1 MLCQPADQPRLEE
14 LVATLGK
21 VAGALAADDPL
32 GVRLAAADL
41 ARLCPCVLRPA
52 NPGVRVASRRTAFA
66 AALDLPVAPPGYRD
80 DMLLCLGVRP
90 ATAVEVGAAAAR
102 LVTGV
107 LPLVRPY
114 ADRIAETAGPDLA
127 LALRDGRL
135 DRYVAQLSRA
145 VGDGAQVPAPR
156 AGQSVTVPVPD
167 SAPSD
172 GGPAAAAR
180 PSRLDPAIAARLQ
193 AATPHGLVAAVVQQ
207 HDTGEVLMLA
217 WMDDEALH
225 RTLTTGR
232 ATYWSRSRQEY
243 WVKGET
249 SGHHQWVRSVRAGLR
264 RRRAAGARRPG
275 GRRLPHR
282 RAHLLPPSCPVAA
295 QRERPVTDGVAQ
307 PDARPSSRGRRP
319 PGGAGDPPAAGRR
332 RDPGRASTASWPA
345 PAGHLPA
352 GVGRAGRSAAWPGRG
367 TRFVGVRS
375 TATLTERDGEAHVA
389 GHPAGRRADLP
400 ATRCACCGR
409 PSRRS
414 PARPRDPEP
423 ACRR

>member
-1 MLCQPADQPRLEE
+1 MDHAPLPEAAFLADWTDRLRASAERPVVGILLRGSHARSAATAYSDVDLDVLVTAANQPVPPGPAHPPPPSDSAETPYDARRAYLAEVDGRIVHVSVAARDVRTWVDRLGEPADWAFGLPVTTPARLLWADPTWRRRIDLPVLCQPADQPRLEE

-180 PSRLDPAIAARLQ
+180 PSRLDPAIAARLRR
-193 AATPHGLVAAVVQQ
+193 TPDGLVPAV
-207 HDTGEVLMLA
+207 
-217 WMDDEALH
+217 
-225 RTLTTGR
+225 
-232 ATYWSRSRQEY
+232 
-243 WVKGET
+243 
-249 SGHHQWVRSVRAGLR
+249 
-264 RRRAAGARRPG
+264 
-275 GRRLPHR
+275 
-282 RAHLLPPSCPVAA
+282 
-295 QRERPVTDGVAQ
+295 
-307 PDARPSSRGRRP
+307 
-319 PGGAGDPPAAGRR
+319 
-332 RDPGRASTASWPA
+332 
-345 PAGHLPA
+345 
-352 GVGRAGRSAAWPGRG
+352 
-367 TRFVGVRS
+367 VRS
-375 TATLTERDGEAHVA
+375 TT
-389 GHPAGRRADLP
+389 
-400 ATRCACCGR
+400 
-409 PSRRS
+409 
-414 PARPRDPEP
+414 PAR
-423 ACRR
+423 C